1 MVLFFGRS
9 AIGNVT
15 WQWCYD
21 VTCSAFSFEMLF
33 TLRIVFCCAKF
44 HKNLR
49 AAYKRNFTISWNF
62 YKKGINH
69 TCTHDGLNAEKFA
82 TFWMFPKRFYH
93 SFVLQMTLIHF
104 RRRWTQVL
112 LREFE
117 THQNVSIRVKRNA
130 ELFL

>member
-21 VTCSAFSFEMLF
+21 VTCSAFSFEMLYV
-33 TLRIVFCCAKF
+33 TYCLLLCEVSQKST
-44 HKNLR
+44 
-49 AAYKRNFTISWNF
+49 AYKRNFTISWNF

-69 TCTHDGLNAEKFA
+69 IHALMTGLNAEKFA

>member
-9 AIGNVT
+9 EMSRGN
-15 WQWCYD
+15 D
-21 VTCSAFSFEMLF
+21 VTMWPVRHFLLKCF

-44 HKNLR
+44 HKNLLT
-49 AAYKRNFTISWNF
+49 AYKRNFTISWNF

-69 TCTHDGLNAEKFA
+69 TCTHDGLNAGKFA

-117 THQNVSIRVKRNA
+117 THQNVSIRENVMLSSFCN
-130 ELFL
+130 F